1 MMIRKVILAIGLML
15 VTLTS
20 QAQLWRYVDPRIG
33 SVGVGRTFPGPAM
46 PFGMVKPGP
55 DCGVLPNAGWAPMPE
70 PVSGFSQTHVSGTGG
85 GQKYGNILLQPF
97 LEEGAGRAG
106 AAGST
111 GSSGNSGTAGSTGRS
126 GATGSAGSTGR
137 SGSSGTVSSQK
148 LQWPQK
154 PQHRLSETIQLGY
167 YATTYDNGIRTEM
180 TTSERCAHYRFHFP
194 QISSL
199 KSHSS
204 ILIDATH
211 FLGKDSVPDLRER
224 QQFVGA
230 EVEVVSD
237 HEVQGYSRIRG
248 GWNNGDAYTVYF
260 CLRTDKPFTSSQ
272 APLKSSLVGMAE
284 SAFTHPPQGGAGGAL
299 LHFADTLVSVKVGI
313 SYVSTMQARR
323 NIDDHG
329 FDEQLVR
336 LRQAWETQ
344 LQKVQI
350 EGTEQQKRM
359 FYTALYHTM
368 LMPVCKTGENPKWA
382 DAPYYDDYYAIW
394 DTYRTSSP
402 LLTLLWPERQV
413 DIINSLLNIYVR
425 EGYMPDAR
433 SGDCNGRTQGGSN
446 ADVVIADAFVKGLSL
461 TPSRPTSQTCP
472 SSPSSPT
479 PDPSCGGE
487 GRIYSQGGSPT
498 PDPSRGGEGRI
509 YSQGGSPT
517 PSPSRGGEG
526 SSYSQGE
533 KDAAKL
539 YPPLPPAGGVGGEA
553 SIDYH
558 LALSAMLKD
567 GEQDPGADHEK
578 HGRGGLNEY
587 RRLGYVPYGIA
598 RAGTR
603 TIEYA
608 YDDYCIAQVAHGLG
622 RHDIAE
628 AYMERS
634 RNWRNLWRKD
644 YEWDDVRGYIMPRD
658 EQGQWLDSVP
668 WGHSKVYKPRI
679 PYTPVTKVAP
689 WYLPWWDT
697 FFYEALSAEY
707 SLSIPHDVEGLID
720 ACGGPEAF
728 RRRLDLF
735 FERGRYNV
743 GNEPSFL
750 TPCLYHWIGRPDL
763 STQRIHQI
771 IADNY
776 SDQPDGLPGNDDG
789 GAMSSWLVF
798 HEMGLY
804 PNAGQD
810 YYLLN
815 VPLLD
820 AYTLTLPNGRTLRV
834 SKGGGGSTGASGSS
848 GASGN
853 SGSIGSFGNS
863 GSTGTSGSTGST
875 GTSGSSGNS
884 GSFGSLDTYTAASFS
899 VTFNGRELKNA
910 RITHA
915 ELLQGGELVFRSSP
929 DSPTPDPSRGG
940 EGRIYSQGGNTA
952 VSQYSQGGN
961 TAASQYSQGE
971 NTAAKRYSQGENT
984 AAKRY
989 SQGENTAASQYS
1001 QGENT
1006 AAKLYPPLPPAG
1018 GVGGGAVGSVSF
1030 TLNRQFR
1037 TWPLSFCWQG
1047 DTLVMTCK
1055 QTRYHIARSVV
1066 EKADAF
1072 SWLTPQDDGTVYH
1085 DVRGTFLFVSAKA
1098 VQQLKDDG
1106 CFLYDGITWRLVEDN
1121 SPGQQWHVRADI
1133 DGTEMVIAYDPR
1145 LMLYMVRSMRHNPL
1159 GIDWTLQ

>member
-97 LEEGAGRAG
+97 L
-106 AAGST
+106 
-111 GSSGNSGTAGSTGRS
+111 SGTTNP
-126 GATGSAGSTGR
+126 SAPA
-137 SGSSGTVSSQK
+137 VPK
-148 LQWPQK
+148 LQQ
-154 PQHRLSETIQLGY
+154 RSSETIELGY
-167 YATTYDNGIRTEM
+167 YATTYANGIRTEM
-180 TTSERCAHYRFHFP
+180 TTNERCAHYRFHFSAIEAP
-194 QISSL
+194 SWTIGGAL
-199 KSHSS
+199 F
-204 ILIDATH
+204 IDATH

-230 EVEVVSD
+230 EVEVTSD
-237 HEVQGYSRIRG
+237 YEVQGYSRIRG

-446 ADVVIADAFVKGLSL
+446 ADVVIADAFVKGLGL

-472 SSPSSPT
+472 T
-479 PDPSCGGE
+479 
-487 GRIYSQGGSPT
+487 SPT

-509 YSQGGSPT
+509 YSQGGNDATKGYSQ
-517 PSPSRGGEG
+517 GGNDATKR
-526 SSYSQGE
+526 YSQGE
-533 KDAAKL
+533 HSAAKL
-539 YPPLPPAGGVGGEA
+539 YTPLPPAGGVGGGA
-553 SIDYH
+553 VGASVPSIDYH

-603 TIEYA
+603 TVEYA
-608 YDDYCIAQVAHGLG
+608 YDDYCIAQVARGLG

-628 AYMERS
+628 TYMERS

-658 EQGQWLDSVP
+658 EQRQWLDSVP

-834 SKGGGGSTGASGSS
+834 SKRSGGSAGA
-848 GASGN
+848 
-853 SGSIGSFGNS
+853 
-863 GSTGTSGSTGST
+863 
-875 GTSGSSGNS
+875 SGSSGNS
-884 GSFGSLDTYTAASFS
+884 GSLDTYIAASFS
-899 VTFNGRELKNA
+899 VTFNGRELKDA

-915 ELLQGGELVFRSSP
+915 ELLQGGKLVFSP
-929 DSPTPDPSRGG
+929 TSDSPTPDPSRGG
-940 EGRIYSQGGNTA
+940 EGSIYSQGG
-952 VSQYSQGGN
+952 
-961 TAASQYSQGE
+961 
-971 NTAAKRYSQGENT
+971 NT

-1006 AAKLYPPLPPAG
+1006 AAKRYSKDENTTAKLYTPLPPAG
-1018 GVGGGAVGSVSF
+1018 GVGGEAVSF

-1098 VQQLKDDG
+1098 VQQLKADG
-1106 CFLYDGITWRLVEDN
+1106 SFLYDGITWRLVEDN

-1145 LMLYMVRSMRHNPL
+1145 LRLYMVRSMRHNPL